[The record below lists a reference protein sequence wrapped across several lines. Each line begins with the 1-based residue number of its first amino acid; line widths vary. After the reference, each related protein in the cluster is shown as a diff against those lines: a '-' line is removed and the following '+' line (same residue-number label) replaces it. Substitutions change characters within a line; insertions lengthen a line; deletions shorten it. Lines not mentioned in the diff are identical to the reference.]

1 MKNNLNLNLNDVTNF
16 NHSFQDNILL
26 TILDIEESFKFNKY
40 IFINEK
46 SLFGYFFNT
55 QIYKSRKQTIFFEE
69 LNKLSIDSI
78 LVHSEYGLCKFNNIR
93 KIELNDSI
101 HECL

>member
-1 MKNNLNLNLNDVTNF
+1 M
-16 NHSFQDNILL
+16 
-26 TILDIEESFKFNKY
+26 
-40 IFINEK
+40 
-46 SLFGYFFNT
+46 FGYFFNT
-55 QIYKSRKQTIFFEE
+55 QISKSRKQTIFFEE

-101 HECL
+101 HECLESVSYTHLTLPTTTPV